1 MRLRSSPK
9 DRIYKHTQNENT
21 SIFATNLFPH
31 FEHNTKG
38 FIHFHLDIPLN
49 L

>member
-1 MRLRSSPK
+1 MTGYVTCPKMKTLRF
-9 DRIYKHTQNENT
+9 
-21 SIFATNLFPH
+21 FATNLFPH

-38 FIHFHLDIPLN
+38 FIPFHLDIPLN

>member
-1 MRLRSSPK
+1 MDSRWGGIKSCK
-9 DRIYKHTQNENT
+9 FMTINEKYNQRHE
-21 SIFATNLFPH
+21 SFPH

-38 FIHFHLDIPLN
+38 FIHFRLDIPLN

>member
-1 MRLRSSPK
+1 MPKAKTLRFF
-9 DRIYKHTQNENT
+9 D
-21 SIFATNLFPH
+21 TNIFPH
-31 FEHNTKG
+31 FEHNIKG

>member
-1 MRLRSSPK
+1 MK
-9 DRIYKHTQNENT
+9 NT
-21 SIFATNLFPH
+21 ISATNLFPH

-38 FIHFHLDIPLN
+38 FIHFHLDIPLK